1 MSKHQMTDSNQEVV
15 CLPSKLTDVG
25 TFSYSCLCG
34 VSLLQLFN
42 DDWNREF
49 KKAAIESILA
59 HLRLPSQACESVKAI
74 TEGEGVDDP
83 KPYADILLTESCLN
97 GSGVPVVTD
106 LVTFS
111 LLTGRYDSRMRTLI
125 KHVAWHLRV
134 SWDHIEEIETVL
146 AETLEAKQYEISEKR
161 KREEETEKKKKSRN
175 SKIKRYALIGIATVS
190 GGALI
195 GLTGGLA
202 APLVAAGASAIIGGA
217 GAAALGTTAGVA
229 IIGSLFGVAGA
240 GLAGHKMRKRFGAIE
255 EFSFEP
261 MISGGA
267 LQRASMAK
275 QLHVTIAVTGWLSHT
290 MKDVKIP
297 WKNLAESNEQ
307 YCLRYE
313 SKHLCILGD
322 AFELFLSGAVSM
334 ATQEALKYTL
344 LSGIISAIAW
354 PATLIS
360 AANIIDNPWSVCLQR
375 SVTVGKELAETL
387 LAREQGNR
395 PVTLIGYSLGAR
407 VIFHCLEEMAKRKC
421 CEGIIEDVILLGA
434 PVTGDAKSWKN
445 LGKVVAGKIINGYS
459 KADWLLKF
467 LYRTSS
473 VQFSV
478 AGLQPIKWDDR
489 RMHNIDLSAIV
500 TGHGEY
506 LKQLD
511 TVMKVVG
518 VRMKQDIVVRPLTS
532 HTMMA
537 GSKDNLESLTSSEE
551 EEEESGKSSEKSKKK
566 KSHKDKTQPENSTSS
581 DATSSL
587 QSDVNTHDE
596 QVQTGI
602 HQLQLDLPLDPEK
615 FVMYTVNQ
623 SPVTDSNFNNN
634 EKLETNSAN
643 DSPVSKQGMDPSSDK
658 NNECLESEP
667 TLKIQTLEPVNT
679 FTSPVKPEPGN
690 TGPIQQELV
699 NTSQNQQE
707 LVNTSQNQA
716 TELSCTDDSDEIK
729 VLPLDL
735 DKNSSS
741 GNDIIQEIDV
751 NHIENNNL

>member
-1 MSKHQMTDSNQEVV
+1 MSKHQMTVSNQDVV
-15 CLPSKLTDVG
+15 SLPSKLTDVG

-49 KKAAIESILA
+49 KKAAIESILV
-59 HLRLPSQACESVKAI
+59 HLQLPSQARDSVKAI
-74 TEGEGVDDP
+74 TDGEGVDDP

-111 LLTGRYDSRMRTLI
+111 LLSGRYDSRMRTLI

-146 AETLEAKQYEISEKR
+146 AETLEAKQYEMSE
-161 KREEETEKKKKSRN
+161 EEETEKKKKSRN

-240 GLAGHKMRKRFGAIE
+240 GLTGHKMHKRFGAIE
-255 EFSFEP
+255 EFCFEP

-275 QLHVTIAVTGWLSHT
+275 QLHITIAVTGWLSHT

-297 WKNLAESNEQ
+297 WKNLAESHEQ

-434 PVTGDAKSWKN
+434 PVSGDAKSWKN

-473 VQFSV
+473 VQLSV

-518 VRMKQDIVVRPLTS
+518 VRTKQDIVVRPLTS

-537 GSKDNLESLTSSEE
+537 RSGDNLESLTSSEE
-551 EEEESGKSSEKSKKK
+551 EEESVKSSEKRKKQ
-566 KSHKDKTQPENSTSS
+566 KSHKDKMQPKNSTSC
-581 DATSSL
+581 DATSSF
-587 QSDVNTHDE
+587 QSDLNTHDE

-602 HQLQLDLPLDPEK
+602 HQLQLDLPLNLDPEK

-623 SPVTDSNFNNN
+623 SPVKDSNFND
-634 EKLETNSAN
+634 KAMLESSSAK
-643 DSPVSKQGMDPSSDK
+643 DDPVSKQGIDHQLDK
-658 NNECLESEP
+658 NNQCSESEP
-667 TLKIQTLEPVNT
+667 ALELQHPEPVNT
-679 FTSPVKPEPGN
+679 SPVRQEPVNTSPVKSEP
-690 TGPIQQELV
+690 V
-699 NTSQNQQE
+699 NTCPVKSE
-707 LVNTSQNQA
+707 PVETSLYKT
-716 TELSCTDDSDEIK
+716 TELSCADDTDDIK
-729 VLPLDL
+729 VLPLDSDTSKSSTN
-735 DKNSSS
+735 DK
-741 GNDIIQEIDV
+741 IQEIDV
-751 NHIENNNL
+751 SQIENNNL

>member
-1 MSKHQMTDSNQEVV
+1 MSKHQMTDSNQQEVV

-146 AETLEAKQYEISEKR
+146 AETLEAKQYEISE
-161 KREEETEKKKKSRN
+161 EEETEKKKKSRN

-255 EFSFEP
+255 EFRFEP

-267 LQRASMAK
+267 LQRRASMAK
-275 QLHVTIAVTGWLSHT
+275 QLHVTIAVTGWLSNT
-290 MKDVKIP
+290 MRDVKIP

-434 PVTGDAKSWKN
+434 PVTGDEKSWKT

-459 KADWLLKF
+459 KADWMLKF

-489 RMHNIDLSAIV
+489 RMHNIDLTAIV

-518 VRMKQDIVVRPLTS
+518 VRMKQDIMVRPLTS

-551 EEEESGKSSEKSKKK
+551 EVEESGKSSEKSKKK
-566 KSHKDKTQPENSTSS
+566 KSHKDKTQPKNSTSC

-602 HQLQLDLPLDPEK
+602 HQLQLDSPLDPEK
-615 FVMYTVNQ
+615 FVMYHVNQ
-623 SPVTDSNFNNN
+623 SPVKDSNFNDK
-634 EKLETNSAN
+634 EKLESSNAK
-643 DSPVSKQGMDPSSDK
+643 DSPDSKQGIDQPIDK
-658 NNECLESEP
+658 NNQCSESEP
-667 TLKIQTLEPVNT
+667 TLELQTSEPVNT
-679 FTSPVKPEPGN
+679 SQIQQEPVNTSPVKSKPVE
-690 TGPIQQELV
+690 
-699 NTSQNQQE
+699 TS
-707 LVNTSQNQA
+707 LNQA
-716 TELSCTDDSDEIK
+716 TELSCTDDSDDIK

-741 GNDIIQEIDV
+741 TNDKIQEIDV
-751 NHIENNNL
+751 SQIENNNL